1 MFGEYKE
8 YHTNLDNLS
17 FISQEGLSGSFDVIK
32 SIIDAFEFGIYP
44 LTLTLG
50 EPQLGKRNLYSNLSH
65 FISGQNRDE
74 VGIRMDILAYCNGQT
89 SVFDIALII
98 NVPLAIVLSELKL
111 LESQKLIKS
120 FHTSNS

>member
-17 FISQEGLSGSFDVIK
+17 FISQEGLSESFNVMK
-32 SIIDAFEFGIYP
+32 SIIDTFEFGIYP
-44 LTLTLG
+44 LSLTLG

-65 FISGQNRDE
+65 YISGQKRNE

-89 SVFDIALII
+89 SVFEIAILIK
-98 NVPLAIVLSELKL
+98 VPLTTVLKELKL
-111 LESQKLIKS
+111 LASHKLIRGN
-120 FHTSNS
+120 HESN